1 MDPFLGEIRI
11 FPFGYAPSG
20 WLPCEG
26 QQLQVNQYVALH
38 ALIGNT
44 YGGNLQTTFNLPDL
58 RGRSPLHYG
67 AYADTSGSVAYQPG
81 NATGQQTVTLTVN
94 QIPPHY
100 HELQAL
106 NTEGTGASPVSTTS
120 GVRALLANPG
130 TNPSQGDGPEVYIDA
145 PGNVSLTPLRADAIA
160 MEGGGQAHEN
170 QQPSLAVYY
179 CIATQG
185 LWPPR
190 S

>member
-1 MDPFLGEIRI
+1 MDPFLGEVRI
-11 FPFGYAPSG
+11 FPFGYAPNG

-26 QQLQVNQYVALH
+26 QELQVNQYQALA
-38 ALIGNT
+38 ALIGNA
-44 YGGNLQTTFNLPDL
+44 YGGSWPTTFKLPDL

-67 AYADTSGSVAYQPG
+67 IYSDATGTATYQMG
-81 NATGQQTVTLTVN
+81 AATGQQGVALTVN
-94 QIPPHY
+94 QIPPHI
-100 HELQAL
+100 HSAQAL
-106 NTEGTGASPVSTTS
+106 NTQGQTSVPVTTTGFTT
-120 GVRALLANPG
+120 LLSNPG
-130 TNPSQGDGPEVYIDA
+130 TNATQSDGPEIYINTPA
-145 PGNVSLTPLRADAIA
+145 NAQLTPLRADAVTY
-160 MEGGGQAHEN
+160 EGGGQAHEN

>member
-44 YGGNLQTTFNLPDL
+44 YGGNLQTVFNLPDL

-67 AYADTSGSVAYQPG
+67 AYSDTSGSVMYQPG

-94 QIPPHY
+94 QIPAHY

-106 NTEGTGASPVSTTS
+106 NTEGTTTAPVNASS
-120 GVRALLANPG
+120 GTRALLANPG
-130 TNPSQGDGPEVYIDA
+130 PGVGPEIYLDV
-145 PGNVSLTPLRADAIA
+145 PGGVALTPLRADAIA
-160 MEGGGQAHEN
+160 VEGGGQAHEN

-179 CIATQG
+179 CIAVQG